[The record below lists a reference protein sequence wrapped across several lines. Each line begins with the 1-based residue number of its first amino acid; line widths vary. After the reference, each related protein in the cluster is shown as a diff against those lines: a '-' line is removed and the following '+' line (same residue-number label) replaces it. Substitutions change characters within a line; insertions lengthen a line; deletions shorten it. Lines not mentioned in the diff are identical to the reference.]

1 VEKRRSPVD
10 EHVSNHP
17 LIPATA
23 GTRMTE
29 RLSLTDFRLRHTIWS
44 PAFAGEGGI

>member
-10 EHVSNHP
+10 EHVSNHL
-17 LIPATA
+17 LIPANA
-23 GTRMTE
+23 GAQMTE
-29 RLSLTDFRLRHTIWS
+29 RLSLTEFRTRHMIWT